1 MGERLQTHDNK
12 ATIAQ
17 FLQDTVLPAFEGIKR
32 DLEKRGA
39 TVRIRTAPHQ
49 REGYGVV
56 TVVHVGHGRF
66 RYEMR
71 VGVAPNDD
79 RAYGCWRQV
88 ETSDGR
94 AEDGPLTARTFDEV
108 VDDFTEQYSYDQAR
122 RGMTGSSASR
132 LVTDGDP
139 R

>member
-1 MGERLQTHDNK
+1 MGERLQTHDKK
-12 ATIAQ
+12 AMIAQ
-17 FLQDTVLPAFEGIKR
+17 FLQDTVLPAFEEIKR

-39 TVRIRTAPHQ
+39 TVRIRTAPQHG
-49 REGYGVV
+49 EGYGVV

-71 VGVAPNDD
+71 VGVGPNDD

-88 ETSDGR
+88 ETSDGK
-94 AEDGPLTARTFDEV
+94 AEDCPLTATTSDEV
-108 VDDFTEQYSYDQAR
+108 VDDFTEQYSHDQAR
-122 RGMTGSSASR
+122 RGMTVSWASR
-132 LVTDGDP
+132 LVTDGGP